1 MKATLEFNLPED
13 QTEYLAAVHATPMFG
28 VVDNLLEAIRL
39 KLNHEAGEFATF
51 RNDDGM
57 QCRGCDATLE
67 QVRKVLCQIREEA
80 GIPWDL

>member
-13 QTEYLAAVHATPMFG
+13 QTEYLAAVHASPMFG

-39 KLNHEAGEFATF
+39 KLNHDAGEFATF
-51 RNDDGM
+51 RNDYGVN
-57 QCRGCDATLE
+57 CRGCNATLE
-67 QVRKVLCQIREEA
+67 QVRIVLCQIREEA

>member
-1 MKATLEFNLPED
+1 MKATLDFNQPED

-39 KLNHEAGEFATF
+39 KLNHDAGEFANF
-51 RNDDGM
+51 RNDYGVN
-57 QCRGCDATLE
+57 CRGCNATLE
-67 QVRKVLCQIREEA
+67 QVRIVLCQIREEA